1 MAARYPTA
9 NSGCLSLGGRLWRGI
24 VQEDELPCLSRTAG
38 EISDLL
44 YDLRSPMNQISDRS
58 FCILYLFPP
67 ELHISLSDFSA
78 GGPPSRCLSRDQ
90 IEKSR
95 ALQRKNWGRRWAAAH
110 ARRLCKCRAR
120 CPWRD
125 AAVGAA
131 RYLYGISTASLRYLS
146 LILESGY
153 MRIGYKSP
161 PLPLWVKG

>member
-1 MAARYPTA
+1 MFIAD
-9 NSGCLSLGGRLWRGI
+9 GRG
-24 VQEDELPCLSRTAG
+24 
-38 EISDLL
+38 
-44 YDLRSPMNQISDRS
+44 DLRSPMNQIVHSVFLRKGQLNRH
-58 FCILYLFPP
+58 ILYLFPP

-131 RYLYGISTASLRYLS
+131 RYLYGISTVSIRYLS
-146 LILESGY
+146 LSLESGY
-153 MRIGYKSP
+153 EDSRVQIQI
-161 PLPLWVKG
+161 